1 MTFDDL
7 KRENQPQYSQ
17 SLICSRYSELLV
29 GAPFFSDD
37 LHPEQG
43 RVYLYDNKGSG
54 DLRLSAKLPEAFSS
68 DRWRANF
75 GRAIAAVG
83 DIDLDG
89 FQGTEK
95 SQTKTL
101 EEVALFKCW

>member
-1 MTFDDL
+1 MFKDQKIRTAL
-7 KRENQPQYSQ
+7 YSEINSTTGMYLQ
-17 SLICSRYSELLV
+17 RHICCRFSELLV

-43 RVYLYDNKGSG
+43 RVYLYENKGGG
-54 DLRLSAKLPEAFSS
+54 DLKESHNLPFTFST
-68 DRWRANF
+68 DKWRANF

-89 FQGTEK
+89 FQGML
-95 SQTKTL
+95 TL
-101 EEVALFKCW
+101 